1 MDFLKNLKLD
11 DHKAEEQH
19 APAHVQKPESGG
31 LLGKLAGALN
41 DFDKSTTN
49 TPPPSAVPKASES
62 GHGGLFD
69 KIGDVVS
76 GKPTPAPA
84 PPAPAQKESL
94 FDKIGDAITG
104 HKTPPPP
111 PPPQGLFGKL
121 ESVISGK
128 PQEPVKAQGFSGKL
142 NEVLGGGAKGEA
154 KESE

>member
-11 DHKAEEQH
+11 DSK
-19 APAHVQKPESGG
+19 PADPQHVQKPESGG
-31 LLGKLAGALN
+31 LFGKLAGALN
-41 DFDKSTTN
+41 DFDKSTTS
-49 TPPPSAVPKASES
+49 TPPPTAAPKADS
-62 GHGGLFD
+62 GHGGIFD
-69 KIGDVVS
+69 KLSDAVT
-76 GKPTPAPA
+76 GKPAPP

-128 PQEPVKAQGFSGKL
+128 PQEPVKPQGISGKI